1 MRNAPPWNSFHHCH
15 SVGYKPGTHIPAD
28 FYVGTLPTKS
38 QSIHKRDARNILA
51 HFSQKQES
59 LQDFSSAVWFRRTS
73 PTSRPPSGYY
83 YRFRKPIERIISLSI
98 FKTTGVQQKQES
110 LQDFHYRFRKP
121 IERIIGG
128 LIQQKI
134 IQESFTRNDI
144 YKSCEIIHFNAI
156 LQRAPRHHHSNIHTS
171 ITYTQSFAIKKN
183 VKDKNKDGHEI

>member
-1 MRNAPPWNSFHHCH
+1 MSALFQQKANRYMKEMPEIFWR
-15 SVGYKPGTHIPAD
+15 T
-28 FYVGTLPTKS
+28 S
-38 QSIHKRDARNILA
+38 QHE
-51 HFSQKQES
+51 QES
-59 LQDFSSAVWFRRTS
+59 LQDFSSAVWFWRTS

-83 YRFRKPIERIISLSI
+83 YRFRKPIEWISLSI
-98 FKTTGVQQKQES
+98 FKTGVQQKQES

-144 YKSCEIIHFNAI
+144 YKSHEIIHFNAI

-171 ITYTQSFAIKKN
+171 ITYTPVSYTHLTLPTN
-183 VKDKNKDGHEI
+183 LRV